1 MNPLADPIFGHAAT
15 RARFSDEARAGAMAR
30 GEIALAKAQSSLGI
44 VPDGAATEIAGLKAP
59 ENVSDVLADG
69 VAASG
74 GPVPALIDHW
84 RRDLSTEAA
93 DWLHCDATS
102 QDTVDIAFALCADAA
117 LKDHAAKLANLTDS
131 FNAIS
136 ERQADT
142 FMPAPLAG
150 SWLAL

>member
-1 MNPLADPIFGHAAT
+1 MNPLADPIFGHAPT
-15 RARFSDEARAGAMAR
+15 RARFSDEASAGAMAR
-30 GEIALAKAQSSLGI
+30 AEIALAKAQSFLGI

-74 GPVPALIDHW
+74 VPVPALVSPW
-84 RRDLSTEAA
+84 RRELSPMAA

-102 QDTVDIAFALCADAA
+102 QDTVDMAFALCADAA
-117 LKDHAAKLANLTDS
+117 SNDHAAKLIDS
-131 FNAIS
+131 FKAMS

-142 FMPAPLAG
+142 FMLA
-150 SWLAL
+150 AARK